1 MAIAI
6 ILLFVALLL
15 IGVPVGAAM
24 GIPAFVY
31 FLIKG
36 VSLTTV
42 PYTFYTNLMSF
53 SMLSIP
59 LFILFGL
66 LVNEFGET
74 ERAFEFARRLMKGTR
89 GYSAKVNVVISL
101 LFAGMSG
108 AAIADVGGLGAVEI
122 KAMEEEGY
130 TRAHASALTIA
141 TATVGP
147 IFPPSIPLLL
157 YCTVARTSSIKQL
170 ISGCFPAVILS
181 FCLFIYVCFTT
192 KKKVVNPPHEGFF
205 VEKDKVPFRKV
216 VLDALPVVIAPVLII
231 YFMLSGIFTPGETG
245 AMACIYIILVSFL
258 HRSFSFKKLWNASME
273 TLKSCGTMMI
283 MSVTGT
289 LFTTVMT
296 LEKVPQKLITILG
309 PVAQNKILLLILINI
324 VLLILGMLME
334 SNAAMFM
341 IAPIILAMTTPLGID
356 PLQMGVIIVFN
367 LMIGLSTPPYGLC
380 IFTVS
385 KVGRVDPGSVI
396 KEVMPM
402 WIPMVITLLCVTF
415 IPAVTLWLPNLLFG

>member
-1 MAIAI
+1 MALAI
-6 ILLFVALLL
+6 IILFVVLLM

-24 GIPAFVY
+24 GLPAFLY
-31 FLIKG
+31 FVVKG
-36 VSLTTV
+36 ISLTTV

-74 ERAFEFARRLMKGTR
+74 DRAFEFARRLMKGKK
-89 GYSAKVNVVISL
+89 GYSARVNVVISL

-130 TRAHASALTIA
+130 SREHASALTIA

-157 YCTVARTSSIKQL
+157 YCTVAATSSIKQL
-170 ISGCFPAVILS
+170 ISGCFPAIILS
-181 FCLFIYVCFTT
+181 ACLYVYVCLST
-192 KKKVVNPPHEGFF
+192 KKKIVNPPHEGFF
-205 VEKDKVPFRKV
+205 LEKDKVPMRKV
-216 VLDALPVVIAPVLII
+216 ALDALPIVIAPVLII

-245 AMACIYIILVSFL
+245 AMACIYIIVLSIF
-258 HRSFSFKKLWNASME
+258 HKSFSFRKLWNACME

-283 MSVTGT
+283 MSVTGV
-289 LFTTVMT
+289 LFSTVMT
-296 LEKVPQKLITILG
+296 LEKIPAKLTTLLG
-309 PVAQNKILLLILINI
+309 PVAENKIAVLLLVN
-324 VLLILGMLME
+324 LLLLVLGMLMD

-341 IAPIILAMTTPLGID
+341 ISPIILAITTPLGIN
-356 PLQMGVIIVFN
+356 PIQMGVIIVYN

-380 IFTVS
+380 IFTVA
-385 KVGRVDPGSVI
+385 KVGRVDPGAVVR
-396 KEVMPM
+396 EVMPM
-402 WIPMVITLLCVTF
+402 WIPMIITLLAVTF
-415 IPAVTLWLPNLLFG
+415 IPGVTMWLPTVLFG

>member
-1 MAIAI
+1 MAAAVI
-6 ILLFVALLL
+6 ILFIVLLL

-24 GIPAFVY
+24 GIPAFLY
-31 FLIKG
+31 FIING
-36 VSLTTV
+36 ISLSTI

-74 ERAFEFARRLMKGTR
+74 DRAFEFARRLMKGQK
-89 GYSAKVNVVISL
+89 GYSAKVNVIISL

-130 TRAHASALTIA
+130 SRAHASALTIA

-157 YCTVARTSSIKQL
+157 YCTVAATSSIKQL
-170 ISGCFPAVILS
+170 ISGCIPAVILS
-181 FCLFIYVCFTT
+181 ACLFVYVCLTT
-192 KKKVVNPPHEGFF
+192 KKKIVNPPHHGFF
-205 VEKDKVPFRKV
+205 DEKDKVPMSKV
-216 VLDALPVVIAPVLII
+216 ALDALPIVIAPVLII
-231 YFMLSGIFTPGETG
+231 YFMLSGKFTPGETG
-245 AMACIYIILVSFL
+245 AAACIYIIILAIF
-258 HRSFSFKKLWNASME
+258 HKSFSFKKLYNASME

-283 MSVTGT
+283 MSVTGV
-289 LFTTVMT
+289 LFSTVMG
-296 LEKVPQKLITILG
+296 LEKVPAKLIMLLG
-309 PVAQNKILLLILINI
+309 PVAENKIAVLILVNV
-324 VLLILGMLME
+324 VLLFLGMLME

-341 IAPIILAMTTPLGID
+341 IAPIILAITTPLGID
-356 PLQMGVIIVFN
+356 PIQMGVIIVYN

-380 IFTVS
+380 IFTVA
-385 KVGRVDPGSVI
+385 KVGRVDPGAVI
-396 KEVMPM
+396 REVMPM
-402 WIPMVITLLCVTF
+402 WIPMLITLLAVTF
-415 IPAVTLWLPNLLFG
+415 IPQVTLWLPTVLFG

>member
-1 MAIAI
+1 MSAFVI
-6 ILLFVALLL
+6 ILFIVLLL
-15 IGVPVGAAM
+15 TGVPVGAAM

-31 FLIKG
+31 FVVNNI
-36 VSLTTV
+36 SLATI

-74 ERAFEFARRLMKGTR
+74 DRAFEFARRLMKGKR
-89 GYSAKVNVVISL
+89 GYSARVNVIISL

-108 AAIADVGGLGAVEI
+108 AAVADVGGLGAVEI

-157 YCTVARTSSIKQL
+157 YCSVAATSSIKQL
-170 ISGCFPAVILS
+170 ISGCIPAVILS
-181 FCLFIYVCFTT
+181 FCLYVYVSLSTR
-192 KKKVVNPPHEGFF
+192 KKIVNPQHEGFF
-205 VEKDKVPFRKV
+205 AEKDKVPMLKV
-216 VLDALPVVIAPVLII
+216 VLDALPIVIAPVLII
-231 YFMLSGIFTPGETG
+231 YSMLSGVFTPGETG
-245 AMACIYIILVSFL
+245 AMACIYIILLSVF
-258 HRSFSFKKLWNASME
+258 HRSFSLKKLYRAAME

-289 LFTTVMT
+289 LFSTVMV
-296 LEKVPQKLITILG
+296 LERIPTKLISLLG
-309 PVAQNKILLLILINI
+309 PIAENKIAVLLLVN
-324 VLLILGMLME
+324 LLLLVLGMLME

-341 IAPIILAMTTPLGID
+341 VAPIILAITTPLGID

-380 IFTVS
+380 IFTVA
-385 KVGRVDPGSVI
+385 KVGRVDPSAVI
-396 KEVMPM
+396 REVMPM
-402 WIPMVITLLCVTF
+402 WIPMFITLLCVTF
-415 IPAVTLWLPNLLFG
+415 IPGVTLWLPTLLFG